1 MVNAI
6 VMSQNLD
13 IISLCEDLG
22 VELGLKIE
30 NKPDLANFLLALQ
43 EKDYQVA
50 LFDCNNMDA
59 AGLKWVRV
67 IKRIRPKIPLI
78 IFSDE
83 VDQKTG
89 GKIYDEGT
97 FYLCIRPVRREVIRN
112 ALSAAVSTF
121 HSQTKN

>member
-6 VMSQNLD
+6 VMSQDFD

-22 VELGLKIE
+22 DELGVKME

-50 LFDCNNMDA
+50 LFDCTHMDA
-59 AGLKWVRV
+59 TGLRWVKV
-67 IKRIRPKIPLI
+67 IKKTRPKIPLI

-83 VDQKTG
+83 VDQKMG
-89 GKIYDEGT
+89 GKIYHEGI
-97 FYLCIRPVRREVIRN
+97 FYLCVRPVRREVIKN
-112 ALSAAVSTF
+112 AFSAAISFF
-121 HSQTKN
+121 HSHTKN